1 MKRIILAVLLYCFFC
16 TINGVASAR
25 ELKYY
30 LICNEAYKTRA
41 KAKLKDAKAC
51 IILSK
56 AGKAELMLNFEHK

>member
-1 MKRIILAVLLYCFFC
+1 
-16 TINGVASAR
+16 VASAR

-30 LICNEAYKTRA
+30 LICNEAYKNRA